1 MKRYLKIAALVAVS
15 LLGAWL
21 VSTALHLA
29 SDAEQFQDADKASV
43 AERTQLR
50 ADLEQQ
56 QAAVELLS
64 KQIEGLGQAPIVAP
78 PPSKSPTAAPSFDFI
93 RSLVDLGLAQRCA
106 NGACV
111 GPPGPPGAPSLV
123 PGPAGKD
130 GINGVDGAPG
140 PPGADSTVPGPP
152 GPPGPAGGPGADGAG
167 IASLSC
173 SSALPIEI
181 TYVLTNGTTATVS
194 CGGASTPTP

>member
-1 MKRYLKIAALVAVS
+1 MTRLFRYLSIAVLVVAGAL
-15 LLGAWL
+15 L
-21 VSTALHLA
+21 VSTVLHLA
-29 SDAEQFQDADKASV
+29 TDAERFREADAASI

-64 KQIEGLGQAPIVAP
+64 KQIEDLGQAPIVDP
-78 PPSKSPTAAPSFDFI
+78 PPTNSGKAPSIDLV
-93 RSLVDLGLAQRCA
+93 RTLVDLGLSARCA

-111 GPPGPPGAPSLV
+111 GPAGPPGLPSTIPGPPGE
-123 PGPAGKD
+123 D
-130 GINGVDGAPG
+130 GRNGVDGAPG
-140 PPGADSTVPGPP
+140 ADSTIPGPP
-152 GPPGPAGGPGADGAG
+152 GATGPPGANGVNGAG

-173 SSALPIEI
+173 TSALPIEI

>member
-1 MKRYLKIAALVAVS
+1 MTRHLFRTVLVTAVI
-15 LLGAWL
+15 LAGGWL
-21 VSTALHLA
+21 VFAMLHLI
-29 SDAEQFQDADKASV
+29 SDAERFQDADAASI

-64 KQIEGLGQAPIVAP
+64 KQIEDLGQSPIVDP

-93 RSLVDLGLAQRCA
+93 RTLVDLGLAQRCA

-130 GINGVDGAPG
+130 GVDGAPG

-152 GPPGPAGGPGADGAG
+152 GATGPPGANGADGAG

-173 SSALPIEI
+173 TSPLPIEI

-194 CGGASTPTP
+194 CGGASTLTP